1 MKIAAY
7 CRVST
12 EKEAQIDSLEKQIEF
27 FNEFT
32 KKNGYELYKLYADEG
47 ISGKQIKHRK
57 QFQQMMIDAKAKKFD
72 KVVVKDVSRFAR
84 NTVDLLQ
91 SVRELKS
98 YGVQVDFLN
107 NGEVMEGGSEFIL
120 TILGAMAQQESANMS
135 KRVKF
140 GKDIT
145 AKKGRVPNLV
155 FGYDKIPDERYTLK
169 INEEEAKIV
178 KEIFESYVY
187 KGIGTTKIA
196 WNLNDRGIRTK
207 KTKSKWVQTSIVR
220 MLKNPIYT
228 GRVTNKKSEVT
239 DFITGTRKELPEEEW
254 IVVERPEMRI
264 ISDEL
269 FNRAQE
275 LLEQRSNEFKL
286 NNKREKT
293 EYVFSTLIYCKH
305 CGYSFRRIKRK
316 YTADGPEYIRWVCS
330 GRNSM
335 GVNHC
340 PNTTVIDEEE
350 LLNAIKIYLKSI
362 IKNKKDF
369 MKAVEKEFEKITK
382 LRENNERSEESL
394 LKEIEKVT
402 VKKQKYMEMFQ
413 NEIINIQELKKY
425 TNPLNEDIA
434 RLERE
439 LKLITSEIKE
449 KDVLEKEL
457 NKTIKTVDDI
467 LNNQT
472 ITNAMLKT
480 IIDVIE
486 VDSDS
491 NVEVRLKLLNEIG
504 TNEPVI
510 TKFEDIYQSV
520 EEKENT
526 KAPDTKPAIPTTVA
540 PTTSTPTTSPSTTAQ
555 TKAPETQP
563 QTTAHTHAW
572 IPVTSVVH
580 HDATYKTVW
589 VQDLA
594 AWDETVITKAAWDE
608 QVLVQD
614 AWDEQVMVQD
624 AYDEPVY
631 DWVDICNT
639 CGHKF
644 LDMSDDISDHMA
656 AGCWSSWHAEWMQV
670 ETTHHD
676 AVYQTVHHEATYQTV
691 HHEAETTIVHHDA
704 TGHNETKWVQD
715 TAAWDETVCN

>member
-98 YGVQVDFLN
+98 YNVQVDFLN

-145 AKKGRVPNLV
+145 AQKGRVPNLV

-196 WNLNDRGIRTK
+196 WDLNDRGIRTK

-239 DFITGTRKELPEEEW
+239 DFITGIRKDLPEEEW

-269 FNRAQE
+269 FNRAQDI
-275 LLEQRSNEFKL
+275 LAQRSNEFKL

-350 LLNAIKIYLKSI
+350 LLNAIKEYLKSI
-362 IKNKKDF
+362 ISNKKNF

-382 LRENNERSEESL
+382 LRESNERSEESL

-402 VKKQKYMEMFQ
+402 TKKQKYMEMFQ
-413 NEIINIQELKKY
+413 NEIINIQELKQY
-425 TNPLNEDIA
+425 TAPLNEDIS

-457 NKTIKTVDDI
+457 SKTIKTVDDI
-467 LNNQT
+467 LNNKT

-504 TNEPVI
+504 
-510 TKFEDIYQSV
+510 S
-520 EEKENT
+520 
-526 KAPDTKPAIPTTVA
+526 IP
-540 PTTSTPTTSPSTTAQ
+540 
-555 TKAPETQP
+555 
-563 QTTAHTHAW
+563 
-572 IPVTSVVH
+572 
-580 HDATYKTVW
+580 
-589 VQDLA
+589 
-594 AWDETVITKAAWDE
+594 TVITNFNEITENNSKEKAGNE
-608 QVLVQD
+608 SNL
-614 AWDEQVMVQD
+614 
-624 AYDEPVY
+624 
-631 DWVDICNT
+631 NT
-639 CGHKF
+639 SKSGKN
-644 LDMSDDISDHMA
+644 SKTKAVTESNIS
-656 AGCWSSWHAEWMQV
+656 
-670 ETTHHD
+670 T
-676 AVYQTVHHEATYQTV
+676 
-691 HHEAETTIVHHDA
+691 
-704 TGHNETKWVQD
+704 
-715 TAAWDETVCN
+715 

>member
-57 QFQQMMIDAKAKKFD
+57 QFQQMMQDAKAKKFD

-510 TKFEDIYQSV
+510 TKFEDIYQNG
-520 EEKENT
+520 ENAENKDANNNEKNSTALKSNNSTQRRIRKT
-526 KAPDTKPAIPTTVA
+526 KKDK
-540 PTTSTPTTSPSTTAQ
+540 SR
-555 TKAPETQP
+555 
-563 QTTAHTHAW
+563 
-572 IPVTSVVH
+572 
-580 HDATYKTVW
+580 
-589 VQDLA
+589 
-594 AWDETVITKAAWDE
+594 
-608 QVLVQD
+608 
-614 AWDEQVMVQD
+614 
-624 AYDEPVY
+624 
-631 DWVDICNT
+631 
-639 CGHKF
+639 
-644 LDMSDDISDHMA
+644 ISKRSK
-656 AGCWSSWHAEWMQV
+656 GS
-670 ETTHHD
+670 
-676 AVYQTVHHEATYQTV
+676 
-691 HHEAETTIVHHDA
+691 IRR
-704 TGHNETKWVQD
+704 K
-715 TAAWDETVCN
+715 

>member
-1 MKIAAY
+1 MLKCNRTEIKIQKNKKESSDVMKIAAY
-7 CRVST
+7 ARVST
-12 EKEAQIDSLEKQIEF
+12 EKESQVESFEKQIEF

-57 QFQQMMIDAKAKKFD
+57 QFQAMMQDAKANKFD

-91 SVRELKS
+91 SIRELKS
-98 YGVQVDFLN
+98 YGIEVDFLN
-107 NGEVMEGGSEFIL
+107 NGEIMEGGSEFIL

-145 AKKGRVPNLV
+145 AKKGRVPNIV

-196 WNLNDRGIRTK
+196 WDLNDRGIRTK

-239 DFITGTRKELPEEEW
+239 DFITGTRKDLPEEEW
-254 IVVERPEMRI
+254 ITVERPEMRI

-275 LLEQRSNEFKL
+275 ILAQRSNEFKL

-305 CGYSFRRIKRK
+305 CGYSFRRIRRK
-316 YTADGPEYIRWVCS
+316 YTNDGPEYIRWVCS

-335 GVNHC
+335 GVGSC

-350 LLNAIKIYLKSI
+350 LLNAIKEYLKSI
-362 IKNKKDF
+362 ISNKKNF
-369 MKAVEKEFEKITK
+369 MKAVEKEFEKINK
-382 LRENNERSEESL
+382 LRESNERSEESL
-394 LKEIEKVT
+394 MAEIEKVT

-413 NEIINIQELKKY
+413 NEVINIQELKKY

-457 NKTIKTVDDI
+457 SKTISTVDDI
-467 LNNQT
+467 LNNKT

-504 TNEPVI
+504 SGP
-510 TKFEDIYQSV
+510 
-520 EEKENT
+520 
-526 KAPDTKPAIPTTVA
+526 
-540 PTTSTPTTSPSTTAQ
+540 
-555 TKAPETQP
+555 
-563 QTTAHTHAW
+563 
-572 IPVTSVVH
+572 
-580 HDATYKTVW
+580 
-589 VQDLA
+589 
-594 AWDETVITKAAWDE
+594 TVITNFNDTN
-608 QVLVQD
+608 
-614 AWDEQVMVQD
+614 
-624 AYDEPVY
+624 P
-631 DWVDICNT
+631 
-639 CGHKF
+639 
-644 LDMSDDISDHMA
+644 
-656 AGCWSSWHAEWMQV
+656 
-670 ETTHHD
+670 
-676 AVYQTVHHEATYQTV
+676 TV
-691 HHEAETTIVHHDA
+691 
-704 TGHNETKWVQD
+704 TKSNVG
-715 TAAWDETVCN
+715 T

>member
-7 CRVST
+7 ARVST
-12 EKEAQIDSLEKQIEF
+12 EKESQVESFEKQIEF

-57 QFQQMMIDAKAKKFD
+57 QFQQMMQDAKAKKFD

-91 SVRELKS
+91 SIRELKS
-98 YGVQVDFLN
+98 YGIEVDFLN
-107 NGEVMEGGSEFIL
+107 NGEIMEGGSEFIL

-145 AKKGRVPNLV
+145 AKKGRVPNIV

-169 INEEEAKIV
+169 INEEEASIV

-196 WNLNDRGIRTK
+196 WDLNDRGIRTK

-239 DFITGTRKELPEEEW
+239 DFITGTRKDLPEEEW
-254 IVVERPEMRI
+254 ITVERPEMRI

-275 LLEQRSNEFKL
+275 ILAQRSNEFKL

-305 CGYSFRRIKRK
+305 CGYSFRRIRRK
-316 YTADGPEYIRWVCS
+316 YTEDGKEYIRWVCS

-340 PNTTVIDEEE
+340 PNTTVIDEKE
-350 LLNAIKIYLKSI
+350 LLNAIKEYLKSI
-362 IKNKKDF
+362 ISNKKNF

-402 VKKQKYMEMFQ
+402 NKKQKYMEMFQ
-413 NEIINIQELKKY
+413 NEVINIQELKKY

-457 NKTIKTVDDI
+457 SKTISTVDDI

-504 TNEPVI
+504 
-510 TKFEDIYQSV
+510 
-520 EEKENT
+520 
-526 KAPDTKPAIPTTVA
+526 
-540 PTTSTPTTSPSTTAQ
+540 STPT
-555 TKAPETQP
+555 
-563 QTTAHTHAW
+563 
-572 IPVTSVVH
+572 
-580 HDATYKTVW
+580 
-589 VQDLA
+589 
-594 AWDETVITKAAWDE
+594 VITNFN
-608 QVLVQD
+608 
-614 AWDEQVMVQD
+614 
-624 AYDEPVY
+624 
-631 DWVDICNT
+631 DINST
-639 CGHKF
+639 VTK
-644 LDMSDDISDHMA
+644 SNISTQR
-656 AGCWSSWHAEWMQV
+656 C
-670 ETTHHD
+670 
-676 AVYQTVHHEATYQTV
+676 
-691 HHEAETTIVHHDA
+691 I
-704 TGHNETKWVQD
+704 
-715 TAAWDETVCN
+715 

>member
-1 MKIAAY
+1 MKQKNKESSDVMKIAAY

-394 LKEIEKVT
+394 LKKIEKVT

-457 NKTIKTVDDI
+457 SKTINTVDDI

-504 TNEPVI
+504 STPAVI
-510 TKFEDIYQSV
+510 TNFNDINPTV
-520 EEKENT
+520 T
-526 KAPDTKPAIPTTVA
+526 KSNVSTQRCNIP
-540 PTTSTPTTSPSTTAQ
+540 
-555 TKAPETQP
+555 ER
-563 QTTAHTHAW
+563 
-572 IPVTSVVH
+572 
-580 HDATYKTVW
+580 
-589 VQDLA
+589 
-594 AWDETVITKAAWDE
+594 
-608 QVLVQD
+608 
-614 AWDEQVMVQD
+614 
-624 AYDEPVY
+624 
-631 DWVDICNT
+631 
-639 CGHKF
+639 
-644 LDMSDDISDHMA
+644 
-656 AGCWSSWHAEWMQV
+656 
-670 ETTHHD
+670 
-676 AVYQTVHHEATYQTV
+676 
-691 HHEAETTIVHHDA
+691 
-704 TGHNETKWVQD
+704 
-715 TAAWDETVCN
+715 

>member
-91 SVRELKS
+91 SVRDLKS

-207 KTKSKWVQTSIVR
+207 KTKSKLVQTSIVR

-239 DFITGTRKELPEEEW
+239 DFITGTRKDLPEEEW

-275 LLEQRSNEFKL
+275 LLEQRSKEFKL

-316 YTADGPEYIRWVCS
+316 YKEDGPEYIRWVCS

-350 LLNAIKIYLKSI
+350 LLNAIKEYLKSI
-362 IKNKKDF
+362 ISNKKNF

-382 LRENNERSEESL
+382 LRKNNERNEESL

-510 TKFEDIYQSV
+510 TRFENIYQSV
-520 EEKENT
+520 EEKEST
-526 KAPDTKPAIPTTVA
+526 KNKENSTALKSNNSTQRCLRTTNKNKSKFSKRSKRDT
-540 PTTSTPTTSPSTTAQ
+540 
-555 TKAPETQP
+555 
-563 QTTAHTHAW
+563 
-572 IPVTSVVH
+572 
-580 HDATYKTVW
+580 
-589 VQDLA
+589 
-594 AWDETVITKAAWDE
+594 
-608 QVLVQD
+608 
-614 AWDEQVMVQD
+614 
-624 AYDEPVY
+624 
-631 DWVDICNT
+631 
-639 CGHKF
+639 
-644 LDMSDDISDHMA
+644 
-656 AGCWSSWHAEWMQV
+656 
-670 ETTHHD
+670 
-676 AVYQTVHHEATYQTV
+676 
-691 HHEAETTIVHHDA
+691 
-704 TGHNETKWVQD
+704 
-715 TAAWDETVCN
+715 

>member
-1 MKIAAY
+1 MESSDVMKIAAY

-169 INEEEAKIV
+169 INEEETKIV

-254 IVVERPEMRI
+254 IVVEKPEMRI

-510 TKFEDIYQSV
+510 TRFEDIYQSGEDTENKDANNN
-520 EEKENT
+520 EENSTALKSINST
-526 KAPDTKPAIPTTVA
+526 QRCLRTTNKNKSKFSKRSKRDT
-540 PTTSTPTTSPSTTAQ
+540 
-555 TKAPETQP
+555 
-563 QTTAHTHAW
+563 
-572 IPVTSVVH
+572 
-580 HDATYKTVW
+580 
-589 VQDLA
+589 
-594 AWDETVITKAAWDE
+594 
-608 QVLVQD
+608 
-614 AWDEQVMVQD
+614 
-624 AYDEPVY
+624 
-631 DWVDICNT
+631 
-639 CGHKF
+639 
-644 LDMSDDISDHMA
+644 
-656 AGCWSSWHAEWMQV
+656 
-670 ETTHHD
+670 
-676 AVYQTVHHEATYQTV
+676 
-691 HHEAETTIVHHDA
+691 
-704 TGHNETKWVQD
+704 
-715 TAAWDETVCN
+715 

>member
-145 AKKGRVPNLV
+145 AQKGRVPNLV

-254 IVVERPEMRI
+254 IVVEKPEMRI

-316 YTADGPEYIRWVCS
+316 YTANGPEYIRWVCS

-362 IKNKKDF
+362 IKNKTDF
-369 MKAVEKEFEKITK
+369 MKTVEKEFEKITK

-510 TKFEDIYQSV
+510 TKFEDIYQNG
-520 EEKENT
+520 EDTENKDANNNEKNPTVT
-526 KAPDTKPAIPTTVA
+526 KSNN
-540 PTTSTPTTSPSTTAQ
+540 ST
-555 TKAPETQP
+555 
-563 QTTAHTHAW
+563 
-572 IPVTSVVH
+572 
-580 HDATYKTVW
+580 
-589 VQDLA
+589 
-594 AWDETVITKAAWDE
+594 
-608 QVLVQD
+608 
-614 AWDEQVMVQD
+614 
-624 AYDEPVY
+624 
-631 DWVDICNT
+631 
-639 CGHKF
+639 
-644 LDMSDDISDHMA
+644 
-656 AGCWSSWHAEWMQV
+656 
-670 ETTHHD
+670 
-676 AVYQTVHHEATYQTV
+676 
-691 HHEAETTIVHHDA
+691 
-704 TGHNETKWVQD
+704 
-715 TAAWDETVCN
+715 

>member
-57 QFQQMMIDAKAKKFD
+57 QFQAMMQDAKAKKFE

-91 SVRELKS
+91 SIRELKS
-98 YGVQVDFLN
+98 YGIEVDFLN
-107 NGEVMEGGSEFIL
+107 NGEIMEGGSEFIL

-145 AKKGRVPNLV
+145 AQKGRVPNIV

-169 INEEEAKIV
+169 INEEEAQIV
-178 KEIFESYVY
+178 KEIFENYVY
-187 KGIGTTKIA
+187 KGMGTTKIA
-196 WNLNDRGIRTK
+196 WELNERGIRTK
-207 KTKSKWVQTSIVR
+207 KTKSRWVQTSIVR

-239 DFITGTRKELPEEEW
+239 DFITGTRKDLPEEEW
-254 IVVERPEMRI
+254 IVVEKPEMRI

-269 FNRAQE
+269 FNKAQE
-275 LLEQRSNEFKL
+275 ILAQRSTEFKL
-286 NNKREKT
+286 NCKREKT
-293 EYVFSTLIYCKH
+293 SYVFSTLIYCKH
-305 CGYSFRRIKRK
+305 CGYSYRRTKRK
-316 YTADGPEYIRWVCS
+316 YTENGKEYIRWVCS

-335 GVNHC
+335 GVSSC

-350 LLNAIKIYLKSI
+350 LLNAIKEYLKSI
-362 IKNKKDF
+362 ISNKKEF
-369 MKAVEKEFEKITK
+369 MKSVQKEFDKITK
-382 LRENNERSEESL
+382 LRENNERSEKSL
-394 LKEIEKVT
+394 LQEIEKIT
-402 VKKQKYMEMFQ
+402 IKKQKYMEMFQ

-425 TNPLNEDIA
+425 TNPLNEDIS

-457 NKTIKTVDDI
+457 TRTISTIDDI
-467 LNNQT
+467 LNNET

-486 VDSDS
+486 VDSDA
-491 NVEVRLKLLNEIG
+491 NIEVRLKLLNEIG
-504 TNEPVI
+504 I
-510 TKFEDIYQSV
+510 T
-520 EEKENT
+520 
-526 KAPDTKPAIPTTVA
+526 PPT
-540 PTTSTPTTSPSTTAQ
+540 
-555 TKAPETQP
+555 
-563 QTTAHTHAW
+563 
-572 IPVTSVVH
+572 
-580 HDATYKTVW
+580 
-589 VQDLA
+589 
-594 AWDETVITKAAWDE
+594 
-608 QVLVQD
+608 VLNSNVG
-614 AWDEQVMVQD
+614 
-624 AYDEPVY
+624 
-631 DWVDICNT
+631 T
-639 CGHKF
+639 
-644 LDMSDDISDHMA
+644 
-656 AGCWSSWHAEWMQV
+656 
-670 ETTHHD
+670 
-676 AVYQTVHHEATYQTV
+676 
-691 HHEAETTIVHHDA
+691 
-704 TGHNETKWVQD
+704 
-715 TAAWDETVCN
+715 

>member
-1 MKIAAY
+1 MLKCNGTKITKQKKESSDVMKIAAY

-187 KGIGTTKIA
+187 KRIGTTKIA

-254 IVVERPEMRI
+254 IVVEKPEMRI

-449 KDVLEKEL
+449 KDVLQKEL

-467 LNNQT
+467 LNNKT

-510 TKFEDIYQSV
+510 TKFEDIYQNG
-520 EEKENT
+520 EHTENKYANNNEKNPTVT
-526 KAPDTKPAIPTTVA
+526 KSNNCT
-540 PTTSTPTTSPSTTAQ
+540 
-555 TKAPETQP
+555 
-563 QTTAHTHAW
+563 
-572 IPVTSVVH
+572 
-580 HDATYKTVW
+580 
-589 VQDLA
+589 
-594 AWDETVITKAAWDE
+594 
-608 QVLVQD
+608 
-614 AWDEQVMVQD
+614 
-624 AYDEPVY
+624 
-631 DWVDICNT
+631 
-639 CGHKF
+639 
-644 LDMSDDISDHMA
+644 
-656 AGCWSSWHAEWMQV
+656 
-670 ETTHHD
+670 
-676 AVYQTVHHEATYQTV
+676 
-691 HHEAETTIVHHDA
+691 
-704 TGHNETKWVQD
+704 
-715 TAAWDETVCN
+715 

>member
-57 QFQQMMIDAKAKKFD
+57 QFQQMMEDAKHKKFE

-145 AKKGRVPNLV
+145 AQKGRVPNLV
-155 FGYDKIPDERYTLK
+155 FGYDKIPNERYTLK

-196 WNLNDRGIRTK
+196 WDLNDRGIRTK

-239 DFITGTRKELPEEEW
+239 DFITGTRKDLPEEEW
-254 IVVERPEMRI
+254 IVVERSEMRI

-275 LLEQRSNEFKL
+275 ILAQRSNEFKL

-316 YTADGPEYIRWVCS
+316 YKEDGPEYIRWVCS

-520 EEKENT
+520 EEKENKKNKENST
-526 KAPDTKPAIPTTVA
+526 ALKSNNSTQRCLRTTNKNKSKFSKRSKRDT
-540 PTTSTPTTSPSTTAQ
+540 
-555 TKAPETQP
+555 
-563 QTTAHTHAW
+563 
-572 IPVTSVVH
+572 
-580 HDATYKTVW
+580 
-589 VQDLA
+589 
-594 AWDETVITKAAWDE
+594 
-608 QVLVQD
+608 
-614 AWDEQVMVQD
+614 
-624 AYDEPVY
+624 
-631 DWVDICNT
+631 
-639 CGHKF
+639 
-644 LDMSDDISDHMA
+644 
-656 AGCWSSWHAEWMQV
+656 
-670 ETTHHD
+670 
-676 AVYQTVHHEATYQTV
+676 
-691 HHEAETTIVHHDA
+691 
-704 TGHNETKWVQD
+704 
-715 TAAWDETVCN
+715 

>member
-1 MKIAAY
+1 MKQKNKESSDVMKIAAY

-207 KTKSKWVQTSIVR
+207 RTKSKWVQTSIVR

-350 LLNAIKIYLKSI
+350 LLNAIKIYLQSI

-520 EEKENT
+520 EEKEN
-526 KAPDTKPAIPTTVA
+526 KKNKEN
-540 PTTSTPTTSPSTTAQ
+540 STALKSNNST
-555 TKAPETQP
+555 
-563 QTTAHTHAW
+563 
-572 IPVTSVVH
+572 
-580 HDATYKTVW
+580 
-589 VQDLA
+589 
-594 AWDETVITKAAWDE
+594 
-608 QVLVQD
+608 
-614 AWDEQVMVQD
+614 
-624 AYDEPVY
+624 
-631 DWVDICNT
+631 
-639 CGHKF
+639 
-644 LDMSDDISDHMA
+644 
-656 AGCWSSWHAEWMQV
+656 
-670 ETTHHD
+670 
-676 AVYQTVHHEATYQTV
+676 
-691 HHEAETTIVHHDA
+691 
-704 TGHNETKWVQD
+704 
-715 TAAWDETVCN
+715 

>member
-32 KKNGYELYKLYADEG
+32 KKNSYELYKLYADEG

-254 IVVERPEMRI
+254 ITVERPEMRI

-510 TKFEDIYQSV
+510 TKFEDIYQNG
-520 EEKENT
+520 EDAENKDANNNEKNYTVT
-526 KAPDTKPAIPTTVA
+526 KSNVGT
-540 PTTSTPTTSPSTTAQ
+540 
-555 TKAPETQP
+555 
-563 QTTAHTHAW
+563 
-572 IPVTSVVH
+572 
-580 HDATYKTVW
+580 
-589 VQDLA
+589 
-594 AWDETVITKAAWDE
+594 
-608 QVLVQD
+608 
-614 AWDEQVMVQD
+614 
-624 AYDEPVY
+624 
-631 DWVDICNT
+631 
-639 CGHKF
+639 
-644 LDMSDDISDHMA
+644 
-656 AGCWSSWHAEWMQV
+656 
-670 ETTHHD
+670 
-676 AVYQTVHHEATYQTV
+676 
-691 HHEAETTIVHHDA
+691 
-704 TGHNETKWVQD
+704 
-715 TAAWDETVCN
+715 

>member
-27 FNEFT
+27 FNEFI
-32 KKNGYELYKLYADEG
+32 KKNNYELYKLYADEG

-57 QFQQMMIDAKAKKFD
+57 QFQAMMQDAKTKKFD

-91 SVRELKS
+91 SIRELKS
-98 YGVQVDFLN
+98 YGIQVDFLN

-155 FGYDKIPDERYTLK
+155 FGYDKIPGEKYTLK

-187 KGIGTTKIA
+187 KGMGTTKIA
-196 WNLNDRGIRTK
+196 WELNDRGIRTK

-228 GRVTNKKSEVT
+228 GRVTNKKSEIT
-239 DFITGTRKELPEEEW
+239 DFITGSRKDLPEEDW
-254 IVVERPEMRI
+254 IVADKPEMRI

-269 FNRAQE
+269 FNRTQE
-275 LLEQRSNEFKL
+275 ILEQRSNEFKL
-286 NNKREKT
+286 KNKREKT

-316 YTADGPEYIRWVCS
+316 YTDDGPEYIRWVCS

-350 LLNAIKIYLKSI
+350 LLNAIKEYLKSI
-362 IKNKKDF
+362 ISNKKNF
-369 MKAVEKEFEKITK
+369 MKAVEKEFEKITA

-413 NEIINIQELKKY
+413 NEVINIQELKQY

-457 NKTIKTVDDI
+457 TKTISTVDDI
-467 LNNQT
+467 LNNKT

-504 TNEPVI
+504 
-510 TKFEDIYQSV
+510 S
-520 EEKENT
+520 
-526 KAPDTKPAIPTTVA
+526 
-540 PTTSTPTTSPSTTAQ
+540 
-555 TKAPETQP
+555 QP
-563 QTTAHTHAW
+563 
-572 IPVTSVVH
+572 
-580 HDATYKTVW
+580 
-589 VQDLA
+589 
-594 AWDETVITKAAWDE
+594 TVIT
-608 QVLVQD
+608 
-614 AWDEQVMVQD
+614 
-624 AYDEPVY
+624 
-631 DWVDICNT
+631 N
-639 CGHKF
+639 F
-644 LDMSDDISDHMA
+644 DDINSTVTKSNNGTQRCNRKA
-656 AGCWSSWHAEWMQV
+656 NKNKFCTS
-670 ETTHHD
+670 ETSKR
-676 AVYQTVHHEATYQTV
+676 
-691 HHEAETTIVHHDA
+691 
-704 TGHNETKWVQD
+704 NFK
-715 TAAWDETVCN
+715 

>member
-57 QFQQMMIDAKAKKFD
+57 QFQQMMQDAKAKKFD

-98 YGVQVDFLN
+98 YNVQVDFLN

-316 YTADGPEYIRWVCS
+316 YTQDGPEYIRWVCS

-510 TKFEDIYQSV
+510 TKFEDIYQNGEDAENKDANNN
-520 EEKENT
+520 EENSTALKSNNSMNST
-526 KAPDTKPAIPTTVA
+526 FANAKFFSS
-540 PTTSTPTTSPSTTAQ
+540 TSNC
-555 TKAPETQP
+555 
-563 QTTAHTHAW
+563 
-572 IPVTSVVH
+572 I
-580 HDATYKTVW
+580 
-589 VQDLA
+589 
-594 AWDETVITKAAWDE
+594 
-608 QVLVQD
+608 
-614 AWDEQVMVQD
+614 
-624 AYDEPVY
+624 
-631 DWVDICNT
+631 
-639 CGHKF
+639 F
-644 LDMSDDISDHMA
+644 
-656 AGCWSSWHAEWMQV
+656 
-670 ETTHHD
+670 
-676 AVYQTVHHEATYQTV
+676 
-691 HHEAETTIVHHDA
+691 
-704 TGHNETKWVQD
+704 
-715 TAAWDETVCN
+715 

>member
-1 MKIAAY
+1 MLKCNRTKITKQKNGESSDVMKIAAY

-254 IVVERPEMRI
+254 IVVEKPEMRI

-486 VDSDS
+486 VDDDA
-491 NVEVRLKLLNEIG
+491 NIEVRLKLLNEIG
-504 TNEPVI
+504 TNEPVV
-510 TKFEDIYQSV
+510 TRFEDIYN
-520 EEKENT
+520 KENN
-526 KAPDTKPAIPTTVA
+526 KNSTV
-540 PTTSTPTTSPSTTAQ
+540 TESNISTQ
-555 TKAPETQP
+555 RCNRK
-563 QTTAHTHAW
+563 
-572 IPVTSVVH
+572 
-580 HDATYKTVW
+580 TYANK
-589 VQDLA
+589 
-594 AWDETVITKAAWDE
+594 
-608 QVLVQD
+608 
-614 AWDEQVMVQD
+614 
-624 AYDEPVY
+624 
-631 DWVDICNT
+631 
-639 CGHKF
+639 
-644 LDMSDDISDHMA
+644 
-656 AGCWSSWHAEWMQV
+656 SSAS
-670 ETTHHD
+670 
-676 AVYQTVHHEATYQTV
+676 
-691 HHEAETTIVHHDA
+691 
-704 TGHNETKWVQD
+704 
-715 TAAWDETVCN
+715 

>member
-57 QFQQMMIDAKAKKFD
+57 QFQQMMLDAKAKKFD

-98 YGVQVDFLN
+98 YNVQVDFLN

-145 AKKGRVPNLV
+145 AQKGRVPNIV
-155 FGYDKIPDERYTLK
+155 FGYDKMPNERYILK
-169 INEEEAKIV
+169 INEEEAKLV

-187 KGIGTTKIA
+187 KGWGTTKIA
-196 WNLNDRGIRTK
+196 WDLNDRGIRTK
-207 KTKSKWVQTSIVR
+207 RDKAKWVQNGIVR

-239 DFITGTRKELPEEEW
+239 DFITGTRKDIPEDEW

-269 FNRAQE
+269 FNKAQE
-275 LLEQRSNEFKL
+275 ILAQRSNEFKL

-305 CGYSFRRIKRK
+305 CGYSFRRMRRK
-316 YTADGPEYIRWVCS
+316 YSETGKEYIRWVCS

-350 LLNAIKIYLKSI
+350 LLNAIKLYLKSI
-362 IKNKKDF
+362 IKNKKNF

-394 LKEIEKVT
+394 LQEIEKVT
-402 VKKQKYMEMFQ
+402 NKKQKYMEMFQ
-413 NEIINIQELKKY
+413 NEVINIKELKQY

-457 NKTIKTVDDI
+457 TKTIKTVDDI
-467 LNNQT
+467 LNNEN

-504 TNEPVI
+504 
-510 TKFEDIYQSV
+510 
-520 EEKENT
+520 NT
-526 KAPDTKPAIPTTVA
+526 P
-540 PTTSTPTTSPSTTAQ
+540 
-555 TKAPETQP
+555 
-563 QTTAHTHAW
+563 
-572 IPVTSVVH
+572 
-580 HDATYKTVW
+580 
-589 VQDLA
+589 
-594 AWDETVITKAAWDE
+594 TVITNFNE
-608 QVLVQD
+608 IQG
-614 AWDEQVMVQD
+614 
-624 AYDEPVY
+624 
-631 DWVDICNT
+631 DI
-639 CGHKF
+639 K
-644 LDMSDDISDHMA
+644 
-656 AGCWSSWHAEWMQV
+656 Q
-670 ETTHHD
+670 
-676 AVYQTVHHEATYQTV
+676 
-691 HHEAETTIVHHDA
+691 EAEDKSKKSNKKSTV
-704 TGHNETKWVQD
+704 TKSNIS
-715 TAAWDETVCN
+715 T

>member
-12 EKEAQIDSLEKQIEF
+12 EKEAQIDSLERQIEF
-27 FNEFT
+27 FNDFT
-32 KKNGYELYKLYADEG
+32 RKNGYELYKLYADEG

-57 QFQQMMIDAKAKKFD
+57 QFQQMMQDAKAKKFD

-145 AKKGRVPNLV
+145 AQKGRVPNLV
-155 FGYDKIPDERYTLK
+155 FGYDKIPNERYTLK

-220 MLKNPIYT
+220 MLKNTIYT

-239 DFITGTRKELPEEEW
+239 DFITGTRKDLPEEEW
-254 IVVERPEMRI
+254 IVVEKPEIRI

-275 LLEQRSNEFKL
+275 LLEQRSQEFKL

-316 YTADGPEYIRWVCS
+316 YTVDGPEYIRWVCS

-362 IKNKKDF
+362 IKNKIDF

-382 LRENNERSEESL
+382 LRETNERSEECL

-413 NEIINIQELKKY
+413 NEIINIQELKQY

-510 TKFEDIYQSV
+510 TRFEDIYKNAEDTENNNN
-520 EEKENT
+520 EENS
-526 KAPDTKPAIPTTVA
+526 TVLKSNN
-540 PTTSTPTTSPSTTAQ
+540 STQ
-555 TKAPETQP
+555 R
-563 QTTAHTHAW
+563 
-572 IPVTSVVH
+572 
-580 HDATYKTVW
+580 
-589 VQDLA
+589 
-594 AWDETVITKAAWDE
+594 
-608 QVLVQD
+608 
-614 AWDEQVMVQD
+614 
-624 AYDEPVY
+624 
-631 DWVDICNT
+631 
-639 CGHKF
+639 
-644 LDMSDDISDHMA
+644 
-656 AGCWSSWHAEWMQV
+656 
-670 ETTHHD
+670 
-676 AVYQTVHHEATYQTV
+676 
-691 HHEAETTIVHHDA
+691 
-704 TGHNETKWVQD
+704 HN
-715 TAAWDETVCN
+715 

>member
-27 FNEFT
+27 FNEFI
-32 KKNGYELYKLYADEG
+32 KKNNYELYKLYADEG

-57 QFQQMMIDAKAKKFD
+57 QFQAMMQDAKTKKFD

-91 SVRELKS
+91 SIRELKS
-98 YGVQVDFLN
+98 YGIQVDFLN

-155 FGYDKIPDERYTLK
+155 FGYDKIPGEKYTLK

-187 KGIGTTKIA
+187 KGMGTTKIA
-196 WNLNDRGIRTK
+196 WELNDIGIRTK

-228 GRVTNKKSEVT
+228 GRVTNKKSEIT
-239 DFITGTRKELPEEEW
+239 DFITGTRKDLPEEDW
-254 IVVERPEMRI
+254 IVADKPEMRI

-269 FNRAQE
+269 FNRAQDI
-275 LLEQRSNEFKL
+275 LAQRSNEFKL
-286 NNKREKT
+286 NSKREKT

-350 LLNAIKIYLKSI
+350 LLNAIKEYLKSI
-362 IKNKKDF
+362 ISNKKNF
-369 MKAVEKEFEKITK
+369 MKAVEKEFEKITA
-382 LRENNERSEESL
+382 LRESNERSEESL

-413 NEIINIQELKKY
+413 NEVINIQELKQY

-457 NKTIKTVDDI
+457 TKTISTVDDI
-467 LNNQT
+467 LNNKT

-504 TNEPVI
+504 
-510 TKFEDIYQSV
+510 S
-520 EEKENT
+520 
-526 KAPDTKPAIPTTVA
+526 
-540 PTTSTPTTSPSTTAQ
+540 
-555 TKAPETQP
+555 QP
-563 QTTAHTHAW
+563 
-572 IPVTSVVH
+572 
-580 HDATYKTVW
+580 
-589 VQDLA
+589 
-594 AWDETVITKAAWDE
+594 TVIT
-608 QVLVQD
+608 
-614 AWDEQVMVQD
+614 
-624 AYDEPVY
+624 
-631 DWVDICNT
+631 N
-639 CGHKF
+639 F
-644 LDMSDDISDHMA
+644 DDINSTVTKSNNGTQRCNRKA
-656 AGCWSSWHAEWMQV
+656 NKNKFCTS
-670 ETTHHD
+670 ETSKR
-676 AVYQTVHHEATYQTV
+676 
-691 HHEAETTIVHHDA
+691 
-704 TGHNETKWVQD
+704 NFK
-715 TAAWDETVCN
+715 

>member
-32 KKNGYELYKLYADEG
+32 KKNDYDLYKLYADEG

-57 QFQQMMIDAKAKKFD
+57 QFQAMMQDAKAKKFE

-91 SVRELKS
+91 SIRELKS
-98 YGVQVDFLN
+98 YGIEVDFLN
-107 NGEVMEGGSEFIL
+107 NGEIMEGGSEFIL

-145 AKKGRVPNLV
+145 AQKGRVPNIV

-178 KEIFESYVY
+178 KEIFENYVY
-187 KGIGTTKIA
+187 KGMGTTKIA
-196 WNLNDRGIRTK
+196 WELNERGIRTK
-207 KTKSKWVQTSIVR
+207 KTKSRWVQTSIVR

-239 DFITGTRKELPEEEW
+239 DFITGTRKDLPEEEW
-254 IVVERPEMRI
+254 IVVEKPEMGI

-269 FNRAQE
+269 FNKAQE
-275 LLEQRSNEFKL
+275 ILAQRSTEFKL
-286 NNKREKT
+286 NCKREKT
-293 EYVFSTLIYCKH
+293 SYVFSTLIYCKH
-305 CGYSFRRIKRK
+305 CGYSYRRTKRK
-316 YTADGPEYIRWVCS
+316 YTENGKEYIRWVCS

-335 GVNHC
+335 GVSSC

-350 LLNAIKIYLKSI
+350 LLNAIKEYLKSI
-362 IKNKKDF
+362 ISNKKEF
-369 MKAVEKEFEKITK
+369 MKSVQKEFDKITK
-382 LRENNERSEESL
+382 LRENNERSEKSL
-394 LKEIEKVT
+394 LQEIEKIT

-413 NEIINIQELKKY
+413 NEVINIQELKKY
-425 TNPLNEDIA
+425 TNPLNEDIS

-457 NKTIKTVDDI
+457 SRTISTVDDI
-467 LNNQT
+467 LNNET

-486 VDSDS
+486 VDSEA
-491 NVEVRLKLLNEIG
+491 NIEVRLKLLNEIG
-504 TNEPVI
+504 INP
-510 TKFEDIYQSV
+510 
-520 EEKENT
+520 
-526 KAPDTKPAIPTTVA
+526 PT
-540 PTTSTPTTSPSTTAQ
+540 
-555 TKAPETQP
+555 
-563 QTTAHTHAW
+563 
-572 IPVTSVVH
+572 
-580 HDATYKTVW
+580 
-589 VQDLA
+589 
-594 AWDETVITKAAWDE
+594 
-608 QVLVQD
+608 VLNSNVG
-614 AWDEQVMVQD
+614 
-624 AYDEPVY
+624 
-631 DWVDICNT
+631 T
-639 CGHKF
+639 
-644 LDMSDDISDHMA
+644 
-656 AGCWSSWHAEWMQV
+656 
-670 ETTHHD
+670 
-676 AVYQTVHHEATYQTV
+676 
-691 HHEAETTIVHHDA
+691 
-704 TGHNETKWVQD
+704 
-715 TAAWDETVCN
+715 

>member
-1 MKIAAY
+1 MLKCNRTKIKILKNGKESSDVMKIAAY
-7 CRVST
+7 ARIST
-12 EKEAQIDSLEKQIEF
+12 EKESQVESFEKQIEF

-57 QFQQMMIDAKAKKFD
+57 QFQQMMQDAKAKKFD

-91 SVRELKS
+91 SIRELKS
-98 YGVQVDFLN
+98 YGIEVDFLN
-107 NGEVMEGGSEFIL
+107 NGEIMEGGSEFIL

-145 AKKGRVPNLV
+145 AKKGRVPNIV

-196 WNLNDRGIRTK
+196 WDLNDRGIRTK

-239 DFITGTRKELPEEEW
+239 DFITGTRKDLPEEEW
-254 IVVERPEMRI
+254 ITVEKPEMRI

-269 FNRAQE
+269 FNRAQDI
-275 LLEQRSNEFKL
+275 LAQRSNEFKL

-293 EYVFSTLIYCKH
+293 EYIFSTLIYCKH
-305 CGYSFRRIKRK
+305 CGYSFRRIRRK
-316 YTADGPEYIRWVCS
+316 YTEEGKEYIRWVCS

-350 LLNAIKIYLKSI
+350 LLNAIKEYLKSI
-362 IKNKKDF
+362 IFNKKNF

-402 VKKQKYMEMFQ
+402 NKKQKYMEMFQ
-413 NEIINIQELKKY
+413 NEVINIQELKKY

-457 NKTIKTVDDI
+457 SKTISTVDDI
-467 LNNQT
+467 LNNKT

-504 TNEPVI
+504 
-510 TKFEDIYQSV
+510 S
-520 EEKENT
+520 
-526 KAPDTKPAIPTTVA
+526 
-540 PTTSTPTTSPSTTAQ
+540 
-555 TKAPETQP
+555 QP
-563 QTTAHTHAW
+563 
-572 IPVTSVVH
+572 
-580 HDATYKTVW
+580 
-589 VQDLA
+589 
-594 AWDETVITKAAWDE
+594 TVITNFNE
-608 QVLVQD
+608 
-614 AWDEQVMVQD
+614 
-624 AYDEPVY
+624 
-631 DWVDICNT
+631 N
-639 CGHKF
+639 
-644 LDMSDDISDHMA
+644 
-656 AGCWSSWHAEWMQV
+656 
-670 ETTHHD
+670 ETVVG
-676 AVYQTVHHEATYQTV
+676 ASIARAPLQR
-691 HHEAETTIVHHDA
+691 TTID
-704 TGHNETKWVQD
+704 NENPTVTKSNNS
-715 TAAWDETVCN
+715 T

>member
-350 LLNAIKIYLKSI
+350 LLNAIKIYLQSI

-520 EEKENT
+520 EEKEN
-526 KAPDTKPAIPTTVA
+526 KKNKEN
-540 PTTSTPTTSPSTTAQ
+540 STALKSNNSTQ
-555 TKAPETQP
+555 RC
-563 QTTAHTHAW
+563 
-572 IPVTSVVH
+572 IR
-580 HDATYKTVW
+580 
-589 VQDLA
+589 
-594 AWDETVITKAAWDE
+594 
-608 QVLVQD
+608 QV
-614 AWDEQVMVQD
+614 
-624 AYDEPVY
+624 
-631 DWVDICNT
+631 
-639 CGHKF
+639 K
-644 LDMSDDISDHMA
+644 
-656 AGCWSSWHAEWMQV
+656 
-670 ETTHHD
+670 
-676 AVYQTVHHEATYQTV
+676 
-691 HHEAETTIVHHDA
+691 
-704 TGHNETKWVQD
+704 
-715 TAAWDETVCN
+715 

>member
-1 MKIAAY
+1 MKQKNKESSDVMKIAAY

-316 YTADGPEYIRWVCS
+316 YTADGPEYTRWVCS

-510 TKFEDIYQSV
+510 TRFEDIYKNAEDTENKEV
-520 EEKENT
+520 NRNKENSTVT
-526 KAPDTKPAIPTTVA
+526 KSNN
-540 PTTSTPTTSPSTTAQ
+540 ST
-555 TKAPETQP
+555 
-563 QTTAHTHAW
+563 
-572 IPVTSVVH
+572 
-580 HDATYKTVW
+580 
-589 VQDLA
+589 
-594 AWDETVITKAAWDE
+594 
-608 QVLVQD
+608 
-614 AWDEQVMVQD
+614 
-624 AYDEPVY
+624 
-631 DWVDICNT
+631 
-639 CGHKF
+639 
-644 LDMSDDISDHMA
+644 
-656 AGCWSSWHAEWMQV
+656 
-670 ETTHHD
+670 
-676 AVYQTVHHEATYQTV
+676 
-691 HHEAETTIVHHDA
+691 
-704 TGHNETKWVQD
+704 
-715 TAAWDETVCN
+715 

>member
-57 QFQQMMIDAKAKKFD
+57 QFQQMMEDAKHKKFE

-145 AKKGRVPNLV
+145 AQKGRVPNLV
-155 FGYDKIPDERYTLK
+155 FGYDKIPNERYTLK
-169 INEEEAKIV
+169 INEEESKIV

-196 WNLNDRGIRTK
+196 WDLNDRGIRTK

-254 IVVERPEMRI
+254 IIVEKPEMRI

-510 TKFEDIYQSV
+510 TKFEDIYQNG
-520 EEKENT
+520 EDAENKDANNNEKNSTVT
-526 KAPDTKPAIPTTVA
+526 KSNN
-540 PTTSTPTTSPSTTAQ
+540 STQ
-555 TKAPETQP
+555 RR
-563 QTTAHTHAW
+563 
-572 IPVTSVVH
+572 
-580 HDATYKTVW
+580 
-589 VQDLA
+589 
-594 AWDETVITKAAWDE
+594 
-608 QVLVQD
+608 
-614 AWDEQVMVQD
+614 
-624 AYDEPVY
+624 
-631 DWVDICNT
+631 N
-639 CGHKF
+639 
-644 LDMSDDISDHMA
+644 
-656 AGCWSSWHAEWMQV
+656 
-670 ETTHHD
+670 
-676 AVYQTVHHEATYQTV
+676 
-691 HHEAETTIVHHDA
+691 
-704 TGHNETKWVQD
+704 
-715 TAAWDETVCN
+715 

>member
-413 NEIINIQELKKY
+413 NEIINIQELKQY
-425 TNPLNEDIA
+425 TNPLNEDIT

-510 TKFEDIYQSV
+510 TKFEDIYQNGEDAENKDANNN
-520 EEKENT
+520 EEN
-526 KAPDTKPAIPTTVA
+526 
-540 PTTSTPTTSPSTTAQ
+540 STALKSNNST
-555 TKAPETQP
+555 
-563 QTTAHTHAW
+563 
-572 IPVTSVVH
+572 
-580 HDATYKTVW
+580 
-589 VQDLA
+589 
-594 AWDETVITKAAWDE
+594 
-608 QVLVQD
+608 
-614 AWDEQVMVQD
+614 
-624 AYDEPVY
+624 
-631 DWVDICNT
+631 
-639 CGHKF
+639 
-644 LDMSDDISDHMA
+644 
-656 AGCWSSWHAEWMQV
+656 
-670 ETTHHD
+670 
-676 AVYQTVHHEATYQTV
+676 
-691 HHEAETTIVHHDA
+691 
-704 TGHNETKWVQD
+704 
-715 TAAWDETVCN
+715 

>member
-1 MKIAAY
+1 MLKCNGTKITKQKKESSDVMKIAAY

-350 LLNAIKIYLKSI
+350 LLNAIKIYLKNI

-510 TKFEDIYQSV
+510 TKFEDIYQNGEDTENKDANNN
-520 EEKENT
+520 EENPTVT
-526 KAPDTKPAIPTTVA
+526 KSNN
-540 PTTSTPTTSPSTTAQ
+540 ST
-555 TKAPETQP
+555 
-563 QTTAHTHAW
+563 
-572 IPVTSVVH
+572 
-580 HDATYKTVW
+580 
-589 VQDLA
+589 
-594 AWDETVITKAAWDE
+594 
-608 QVLVQD
+608 
-614 AWDEQVMVQD
+614 
-624 AYDEPVY
+624 
-631 DWVDICNT
+631 
-639 CGHKF
+639 
-644 LDMSDDISDHMA
+644 
-656 AGCWSSWHAEWMQV
+656 
-670 ETTHHD
+670 
-676 AVYQTVHHEATYQTV
+676 
-691 HHEAETTIVHHDA
+691 
-704 TGHNETKWVQD
+704 
-715 TAAWDETVCN
+715 

>member
-207 KTKSKWVQTSIVR
+207 RTKSKWVQTSIVR

-350 LLNAIKIYLKSI
+350 LLNAIKIYLQSI

-520 EEKENT
+520 EEKEN
-526 KAPDTKPAIPTTVA
+526 KKNKEN
-540 PTTSTPTTSPSTTAQ
+540 STALKSNNST
-555 TKAPETQP
+555 
-563 QTTAHTHAW
+563 
-572 IPVTSVVH
+572 
-580 HDATYKTVW
+580 
-589 VQDLA
+589 
-594 AWDETVITKAAWDE
+594 
-608 QVLVQD
+608 
-614 AWDEQVMVQD
+614 
-624 AYDEPVY
+624 
-631 DWVDICNT
+631 
-639 CGHKF
+639 
-644 LDMSDDISDHMA
+644 
-656 AGCWSSWHAEWMQV
+656 
-670 ETTHHD
+670 
-676 AVYQTVHHEATYQTV
+676 
-691 HHEAETTIVHHDA
+691 
-704 TGHNETKWVQD
+704 
-715 TAAWDETVCN
+715 

>member
-1 MKIAAY
+1 MKISAY

-57 QFQQMMIDAKAKKFD
+57 QFQQMMQDAKAKKFE

-145 AKKGRVPNLV
+145 AQKGRVPNLV
-155 FGYDKIPDERYTLK
+155 FGYDKIPNERYTLK

-254 IVVERPEMRI
+254 IVVEKPEMRI

-350 LLNAIKIYLKSI
+350 LLDAIKIYLKSI
-362 IKNKKDF
+362 ISNKKDF

-382 LRENNERSEESL
+382 LRETNERSEESL

-510 TKFEDIYQSV
+510 TRFEDIYQNAEDTENNNN
-520 EEKENT
+520 EEN
-526 KAPDTKPAIPTTVA
+526 
-540 PTTSTPTTSPSTTAQ
+540 STALKSNNST
-555 TKAPETQP
+555 
-563 QTTAHTHAW
+563 
-572 IPVTSVVH
+572 
-580 HDATYKTVW
+580 
-589 VQDLA
+589 
-594 AWDETVITKAAWDE
+594 
-608 QVLVQD
+608 
-614 AWDEQVMVQD
+614 
-624 AYDEPVY
+624 
-631 DWVDICNT
+631 
-639 CGHKF
+639 
-644 LDMSDDISDHMA
+644 
-656 AGCWSSWHAEWMQV
+656 
-670 ETTHHD
+670 
-676 AVYQTVHHEATYQTV
+676 
-691 HHEAETTIVHHDA
+691 
-704 TGHNETKWVQD
+704 
-715 TAAWDETVCN
+715 

>member
-57 QFQQMMIDAKAKKFD
+57 QFQQMMQDAKAKKFER
-72 KVVVKDVSRFAR
+72 VVVKDVSRFAR

-91 SVRELKS
+91 SIRELKS
-98 YGVQVDFLN
+98 YGIQVDFLN

-140 GKDIT
+140 GKNIT

-239 DFITGTRKELPEEEW
+239 DFITGTRKDLPEEEW

-264 ISDEL
+264 IADEL

-275 LLEQRSNEFKL
+275 ILAQRSNEFKL

-510 TKFEDIYQSV
+510 TKFEDIYQNG
-520 EEKENT
+520 EDAENKDANNNEKNSTVT
-526 KAPDTKPAIPTTVA
+526 KSNI
-540 PTTSTPTTSPSTTAQ
+540 STQ
-555 TKAPETQP
+555 RCK
-563 QTTAHTHAW
+563 
-572 IPVTSVVH
+572 
-580 HDATYKTVW
+580 
-589 VQDLA
+589 
-594 AWDETVITKAAWDE
+594 
-608 QVLVQD
+608 
-614 AWDEQVMVQD
+614 
-624 AYDEPVY
+624 
-631 DWVDICNT
+631 
-639 CGHKF
+639 
-644 LDMSDDISDHMA
+644 
-656 AGCWSSWHAEWMQV
+656 
-670 ETTHHD
+670 
-676 AVYQTVHHEATYQTV
+676 
-691 HHEAETTIVHHDA
+691 
-704 TGHNETKWVQD
+704 
-715 TAAWDETVCN
+715 

>member
-57 QFQQMMIDAKAKKFD
+57 QFQQMMEDAKHKKFE

-145 AKKGRVPNLV
+145 AQKGRVPNLV
-155 FGYDKIPDERYTLK
+155 FGYDKIPNERYTLK

-196 WNLNDRGIRTK
+196 WDLNDRGIRTK

-239 DFITGTRKELPEEEW
+239 DFITGTRKDLPEEEW
-254 IVVERPEMRI
+254 IVVERSEMRI

-275 LLEQRSNEFKL
+275 ILAQRSNEFKL

-316 YTADGPEYIRWVCS
+316 YKEDGPEYIRWVCS

-362 IKNKKDF
+362 IKNKKNF
-369 MKAVEKEFEKITK
+369 MKTVEKEFEKITK

-467 LNNQT
+467 LNNET

-486 VDSDS
+486 VDSDG
-491 NVEVRLKLLNEIG
+491 NIEVRLKLLNEIG

-510 TKFEDIYQSV
+510 TKFEDIYQNGEDTENKKDNNN
-520 EEKENT
+520 EENSTALKSNNST
-526 KAPDTKPAIPTTVA
+526 QRCLRTTNKNKSKFSKRSKRDT
-540 PTTSTPTTSPSTTAQ
+540 
-555 TKAPETQP
+555 
-563 QTTAHTHAW
+563 
-572 IPVTSVVH
+572 
-580 HDATYKTVW
+580 
-589 VQDLA
+589 
-594 AWDETVITKAAWDE
+594 
-608 QVLVQD
+608 
-614 AWDEQVMVQD
+614 
-624 AYDEPVY
+624 
-631 DWVDICNT
+631 
-639 CGHKF
+639 
-644 LDMSDDISDHMA
+644 
-656 AGCWSSWHAEWMQV
+656 
-670 ETTHHD
+670 
-676 AVYQTVHHEATYQTV
+676 
-691 HHEAETTIVHHDA
+691 
-704 TGHNETKWVQD
+704 
-715 TAAWDETVCN
+715 

>member
-57 QFQQMMIDAKAKKFD
+57 QFQQMMEDAKHKKFE

-145 AKKGRVPNLV
+145 AQKGRVPNLV
-155 FGYDKIPDERYTLK
+155 FGYDKIPNERYTLK

-196 WNLNDRGIRTK
+196 WDLNDRGIRTK

-239 DFITGTRKELPEEEW
+239 DFITGTRKDLPEEEW
-254 IVVERPEMRI
+254 IVVERSEMRI

-275 LLEQRSNEFKL
+275 ILAQRSNEFKL

-316 YTADGPEYIRWVCS
+316 YKEDGPEYIRWVCS

-362 IKNKKDF
+362 IKNKKNF
-369 MKAVEKEFEKITK
+369 MKTVEEEFEKITK

-467 LNNQT
+467 LNNET

-486 VDSDS
+486 VDSDG
-491 NVEVRLKLLNEIG
+491 NIEVRLKLLNEIG

-510 TKFEDIYQSV
+510 TKFEDIYQNGEDTENKKDNNN
-520 EEKENT
+520 EENSTALKSNNST
-526 KAPDTKPAIPTTVA
+526 QRCLRTTNKNKSKFSKRSKRDT
-540 PTTSTPTTSPSTTAQ
+540 
-555 TKAPETQP
+555 
-563 QTTAHTHAW
+563 
-572 IPVTSVVH
+572 
-580 HDATYKTVW
+580 
-589 VQDLA
+589 
-594 AWDETVITKAAWDE
+594 
-608 QVLVQD
+608 
-614 AWDEQVMVQD
+614 
-624 AYDEPVY
+624 
-631 DWVDICNT
+631 
-639 CGHKF
+639 
-644 LDMSDDISDHMA
+644 
-656 AGCWSSWHAEWMQV
+656 
-670 ETTHHD
+670 
-676 AVYQTVHHEATYQTV
+676 
-691 HHEAETTIVHHDA
+691 
-704 TGHNETKWVQD
+704 
-715 TAAWDETVCN
+715 

>member
-1 MKIAAY
+1 MKQKKESSDVMKIAAY
-7 CRVST
+7 ARVST
-12 EKEAQIDSLEKQIEF
+12 EKESQVESFEKQIEF

-57 QFQQMMIDAKAKKFD
+57 QFQQMMQDAKSKKFD

-91 SVRELKS
+91 SIRELKS
-98 YGVQVDFLN
+98 YGIEVDFLN
-107 NGEVMEGGSEFIL
+107 NGEIMEGGSEFIL

-145 AKKGRVPNLV
+145 AQKGRVPNLV

-187 KGIGTTKIA
+187 KGFGTTKIA

-239 DFITGTRKELPEEEW
+239 DFITGTRKELPEDEW

-269 FNRAQE
+269 FNRAQA
-275 LLEQRSNEFKL
+275 LLQQRSNEFKL

-305 CGYSFRRIKRK
+305 CGYSFRRMKRK
-316 YTADGPEYIRWVCS
+316 YSADGKEYIRWVCS

-340 PNTTVIDEEE
+340 PNTTTIDEEE

-362 IKNKKDF
+362 ISNKKNF
-369 MKAVEKEFEKITK
+369 MKSVEKEFEKITK
-382 LRENNERSEESL
+382 LRETNERSEESL
-394 LKEIEKVT
+394 LQEIEKVT

-413 NEIINIQELKKY
+413 NEVINIQELKKY

-439 LKLITSEIKE
+439 LKLITSQIKE
-449 KDVLEKEL
+449 KDVLQKEL
-457 NKTIKTVDDI
+457 SKTINTVDDI

-486 VDSDS
+486 VDDDA
-491 NVEVRLKLLNEIG
+491 NIEVRLKLLNEIG
-504 TNEPVI
+504 TNEPVV
-510 TKFEDIYQSV
+510 TRFEDIYNCESNGNN
-520 EEKENT
+520 ENNLNNKNNSNNT
-526 KAPDTKPAIPTTVA
+526 DNENNKNNANNKNNTNNQNSTV
-540 PTTSTPTTSPSTTAQ
+540 TESNISTQ
-555 TKAPETQP
+555 RCK
-563 QTTAHTHAW
+563 
-572 IPVTSVVH
+572 
-580 HDATYKTVW
+580 
-589 VQDLA
+589 
-594 AWDETVITKAAWDE
+594 
-608 QVLVQD
+608 
-614 AWDEQVMVQD
+614 
-624 AYDEPVY
+624 
-631 DWVDICNT
+631 
-639 CGHKF
+639 
-644 LDMSDDISDHMA
+644 
-656 AGCWSSWHAEWMQV
+656 
-670 ETTHHD
+670 
-676 AVYQTVHHEATYQTV
+676 
-691 HHEAETTIVHHDA
+691 
-704 TGHNETKWVQD
+704 
-715 TAAWDETVCN
+715 